1 MIDTLTLT
9 LPDLSRPQKVQGDAY
24 LRLQLD
30 TQVSAVL
37 PLGYVQE
44 VLVLASQNLTP
55 IPNMPTCVL
64 GLLNRRSRVF
74 WLVDLARMV
83 GLPPLDPS
91 VAQHN
96 IIVVRVG
103 SAPLALSIQEV
114 KGVVRFPAD
123 STQSADGL
131 IDAALVPYLRGCI
144 LQLSENLLV
153 LDAEAIVRSPDLQ
166 GH

>member
-9 LPDLSRPQKVQGDAY
+9 LPDLNRAQKVQGDAY
-24 LRLQLD
+24 LSLQLD

-44 VLVLASQNLTP
+44 VLVLAAQNLTP

-83 GLPPLDPS
+83 GLPPLDPG

-96 IIVVRVG
+96 IIVIRVG

-114 KGVVRFPAD
+114 KGVMRFPAD
-123 STQSADGL
+123 STQSADNSTASSL
-131 IDAALVPYLRGCI
+131 MPYLRGCI
-144 LQLSENLLV
+144 SQQSETLLV
-153 LDAEAIVRSPDLQ
+153 LDAEAIVHSPALRSR
-166 GH
+166 